1 MRTCLKVL
9 PISPLRQPST
19 GAPSSAAAKGLPTA
33 ATACLI
39 DAITTAYPNAA
50 MTDSRD
56 EKDGRTDVQPPPARL
71 PQPVRGITPAPA
83 LERQAPEP
91 GKPTPIRDVAKPVAP
106 RVASP
111 DEKPDDG
118 EATVEVDGTLWT
130 VRVQG
135 RSGGGS
141 SAKPPLL
148 LLGFWRVATVDSQ
161 PDREAMVVGRRFSD
175 LTDGD
180 LETALAESRD
190 PSVVDRSKAFFSEI
204 SERRRS

>member
-1 MRTCLKVL
+1 VRDLATHCV
-9 PISPLRQPST
+9 
-19 GAPSSAAAKGLPTA
+19 SSGDTA
-33 ATACLI
+33 
-39 DAITTAYPNAA
+39 NV
-50 MTDSRD
+50 
-56 EKDGRTDVQPPPARL
+56 ETDV
-71 PQPVRGITPAPA
+71 
-83 LERQAPEP
+83 
-91 GKPTPIRDVAKPVAP
+91 
-106 RVASP
+106 
-111 DEKPDDG
+111 G
-118 EATVEVDGTLWT
+118 EATVEVHGTLWT

-204 SERRRS
+204 RERRRS